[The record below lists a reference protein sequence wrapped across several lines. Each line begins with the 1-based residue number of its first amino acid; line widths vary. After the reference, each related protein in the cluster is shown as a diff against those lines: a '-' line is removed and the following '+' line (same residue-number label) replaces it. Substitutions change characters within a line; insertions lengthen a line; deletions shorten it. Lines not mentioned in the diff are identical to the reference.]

1 MNKNSRLF
9 FKVLFTMIGL
19 LIIVYILTVSIRM
32 NMIKQPEGE
41 YIRVQDALILTEAL
55 DVKYTKED
63 IFLDLQNETDK
74 DRDIQLTYNQ
84 FIRLIAMITEKSG
97 DKDFIDHEGNKVQDI
112 ASECKKEYH
121 KYYKDDFYFLK
132 KDWYQF
138 YNRLLTYYNMESK
151 IVLVNIIPLGTGA
164 DVTDAEGKV
173 FNANELLAED
183 GRYLFRSNQFLHNKY
198 QVLKVYKKEDV
209 LLTIYDT
216 VSRSYQLDNIWLMEA
231 GESKLQAF
239 IGGYDINFTYEKAEQ
254 SQREQVADFIFADG
268 ILQTVKVKNEK
279 VNGKLL
285 SMRDNML
292 EIEGYGKYPYS
303 DQMKVYKLY
312 GNLEESTQ
320 KDLRIGYD
328 FTDFIIDDGVICA
341 GLITRDEA
349 MENIRVV
356 VKNSDFSSNYHEEI
370 ELTADTDFSV
380 KYGAYDSPESK
391 AYKAGEIV
399 TIDSESEYFKEDR
412 LYIEPSALTG
422 HIRLLSVQRAQG
434 TPEYRGKLEIAK
446 TEEGLIIVNE
456 LLLEE
461 YLYSVVPSEMPA
473 SYPLEALKAQAVC
486 ARTYAYKHMAQ
497 SNIAGLGAHV
507 DDSVGYQVYNNIA
520 ENSQSTKAV
529 RETTGELLYSGDE
542 LCSTYYYSTSC
553 GFGSD
558 INVWKSGSG
567 ADTSYLTAKRIG
579 TDTDT
584 IAADEVIE
592 EEVFESFIN
601 SSYVSDYEKEEA
613 WYRWTYEV
621 KDLDEEKILALMQKR
636 YEANENL
643 ILTKDKNG
651 DYISSPVK
659 KLGKIKNIYIDKR
672 GPGGVADE
680 LIIEGTNKVY
690 KIISEYNI
698 RYVLNDGES
707 KTVRQ
712 DGSETASSTLLPS
725 AYFVIKASKEKDVMI
740 GYTIVGGGYGHG
752 VGMSQNAAKSMA
764 AKGLDAQNI
773 LTFFYQA
780 CEVKKAY

>member
-1 MNKNSRLF
+1 MSKNSRLF
-9 FKVLFTMIGL
+9 LKVLLTMIGL
-19 LIIVYILTVSIRM
+19 IIIVYILTISIRM

-55 DVKYTKED
+55 NEDYAKGDIYLELQKE
-63 IFLDLQNETDK
+63 LGK
-74 DRDIQLTYNQ
+74 DSDTQLTYSQ
-84 FIRLIAMITEKSG
+84 FLKLIKLIAEKPG
-97 DKDFIDHEGNKVQDI
+97 VKEFEDKEGNKVQDI
-112 ASECKKEYH
+112 VSACKKEYN
-121 KYYKDDFYFLK
+121 KYYKDEFYFLK
-132 KDWYQF
+132 EDWYQF
-138 YNRLLTYYNMESK
+138 YKQLLVYYDLESE
-151 IVLVNIIPLGTGA
+151 IMFVNIVPLGIGA
-164 DVTDAEGKV
+164 DVTDPEGNV
-173 FNANELLAED
+173 LSANEIFAED

-198 QVLKVYKKEDV
+198 EVIKAYKKEDV

-216 VSRSYQLDNIWLMEA
+216 VSRGYQMDNIWIIEA

-239 IGGYDINFTYEKAEQ
+239 IKGYDIFFTYEKAEQ
-254 SQREQVADFIFADG
+254 SQREQVVDMIFADG
-268 ILQTVKVKNEK
+268 MLQTVKVKNEK

-285 SMRDNML
+285 SMRDNIM
-292 EIEGYGKYPYS
+292 EIEGCGKYPYNS
-303 DQMKVYKLY
+303 EMKVYKLY

-328 FTDFIIDDGVICA
+328 FTDFIIDDGEICA

-356 VKNSDFSSNYHEEI
+356 VRNSDFSTNYHQDI
-370 ELTADTDFSV
+370 ELTADTDFTV
-380 KYGAYDSPESK
+380 KYGDYNSLESK
-391 AYKAGEIV
+391 TYKAGEKVKINS
-399 TIDSESEYFKEDR
+399 DSEYLKGDR

-422 HIRLLSVQRAQG
+422 HIRLLSVQRVQG
-434 TPEYRGKLEIAK
+434 TPEYRGRFEIAK
-446 TEEGLIIVNE
+446 TADGLIIVNE

-473 SYPLEALKAQAVC
+473 SYPLEALKAQAIC
-486 ARTYAYKHMAQ
+486 ARTYAYKYMEQ

-520 ENSQSTKAV
+520 ENAQSTKAV
-529 RETTGELLYSGDE
+529 RETTGELLYSGEE

-558 INVWKSGSG
+558 INVWKGDTG
-567 ADTSYLTAKRIG
+567 GDTSYLAAKRIG
-579 TDTDT
+579 TDADS
-584 IAADEVIE
+584 IAADKVVE

-601 SSYVSDYEKEEA
+601 QSYVSDYEKEEA

-621 KDLDEEKILALMQKR
+621 KDLDEEKILSLMQKR
-636 YEANENL
+636 YEANANL

-659 KLGKIKNIYIDKR
+659 KLGKIKSIHIDKR

-680 LIIEGTNKVY
+680 LIIEGTKNVY

-707 KTVRQ
+707 KVIRQ
-712 DGSETASSTLLPS
+712 DGSETASSTLIPS
-725 AYFVIKASKEKDVMI
+725 AYIIITTSKEKDVVI